1 MSNTVTKYTLLSSL
15 LFYSG
20 DAYAAKNQSLDT
32 TIRNL
37 IHQEVEAY
45 HRHEE
50 EVLLKNIEFAWNIV
64 VPNNTISTFTNM
76 NGAEETREWGGT
88 GFVVGDKYVTLD
100 HVVSLHGDEIDTP
113 FGSVDIPVQR
123 REEKTYIEG
132 VELISIEENPQTDIA
147 VFQLPEELC
156 KKYCNEGVPFCSDIY
171 VGLDVFWIGN
181 PENTGKIFRSGK
193 VGRTLLPTAASLE
206 GIEGAI
212 GLGTYVIPG
221 DSGSP
226 VFNAKGE
233 LLGVIQ
239 FSQQSSN
246 GSLGFFKPIE
256 QFRQYLISNTEEK
269 ESLK

>member
-20 DAYAAKNQSLDT
+20 NAYAAKNQSLDT

-45 HRHEE
+45 HRHKE
-50 EVLLKNIEFAWNIV
+50 EVLLKNIEFAWKIV
-64 VPNNTISTFTNM
+64 VPNNTISTFTNI
-76 NGAEETREWGGT
+76 NGDEETREWGGT

-100 HVVSLHGDEIDTP
+100 HVVSLHEDEIDTP
-113 FGSVDIPVQR
+113 FGSLDIPVQR
-123 REEKTYIEG
+123 REEKTYIDE
-132 VELISIEENPQTDIA
+132 VELISIEENQQTDIA

-156 KKYCNEGVPFCSDIY
+156 KKYCNEGVPFGSDIY
-171 VGLDVFWIGN
+171 IGLDVFWIGN
-181 PENTGKIFRSGK
+181 PENTGKTFRYGK
-193 VGRTLLPTAASLE
+193 IARTSLSVAIPME

-212 GLGTYVIPG
+212 GLGTYAIPG

-239 FSQQSSN
+239 FSQQSSS

-256 QFRQYLISNTEEK
+256 QFRPYLISSTEQTK
-269 ESLK
+269 